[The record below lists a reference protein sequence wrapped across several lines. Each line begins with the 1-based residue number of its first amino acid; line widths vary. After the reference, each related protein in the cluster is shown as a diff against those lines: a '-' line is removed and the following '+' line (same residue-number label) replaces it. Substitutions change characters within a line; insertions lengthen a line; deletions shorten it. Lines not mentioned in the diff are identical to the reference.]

1 MSAKSVETFLSGIP
15 ISGGIV
21 IGDVLVAQY
30 SFQKKDT
37 TYKIKES
44 DIPQEIGRIKEALQ
58 VLLLVSEY
66 SEKFLRE
73 YYGSSVAEL
82 FEMQRMMLEDRQF
95 RQDIYKIIE
104 SKKYKAETAVRT
116 ALDKFKHSLLE
127 SESQY
132 IRERVSDINDL
143 KTSFI
148 DALMNPVS
156 LFDEKRY
163 DRDVML
169 NGKRNNVMIVQEL
182 TPRLV
187 IEQKMERTGAIIA
200 EKGGKTSH
208 AAILCRA
215 LGITAV
221 SGIKNIHTMVTR
233 EAKVLVNGDTGQ
245 VILFPKDK
253 TIQRIMVSRS
263 PKAIIKHADGV
274 KKEFTGLKIMAN
286 INFATDVSDI
296 LESQADGI
304 GLYRTEFEFM
314 VAERFLDE
322 DEQYVRYK
330 SVIKATK
337 GLPVYIRLLDLGR
350 DKNLPEHHFNVGR
363 LTKTGSFGAQFLLD
377 NPDVFKTQAKAI
389 TRASECGPVCVI
401 YPMIA
406 NLQQFIE
413 LKELFLHAT
422 SGMNC
427 ENIKHGVM
435 LELPSACLTAGLIL
449 RVADFGSIGT
459 NDLIS
464 YLFGIERDSDSDATR
479 QAADSPMLWKLIKS
493 MSKVAQSQN
502 KPLLFCGELAKDP
515 KCIEKLIKLGI
526 NAISVTPKLI
536 HGLRNEVS
544 RLYGNEKKA
553 LDEEIKIEKELSV
566 FR

>member
-82 FEMQRMMLEDRQF
+82 FEMQRMMLEDRQL

-104 SKKYKAETAVRT
+104 SKKYKAETAVRF

-169 NGKRNNVMIVQEL
+169 NGKRNNVMIVKEL

-221 SGIKNIHTMVTR
+221 SGIINIHTMVTR

-245 VILFPKDK
+245 VILSPKDK

-350 DKNLPEHHFNVGR
+350 DKNLPEHHFNIGG

-422 SGMNC
+422 SGMNFM
-427 ENIKHGVM
+427 NVKHGVM

-464 YLFGIERDSDSDATR
+464 YLFGIERDSDSDAAR
-479 QAADSPMLWKLIKS
+479 QAAEDPMLWKLIKS
-493 MSKVAQSQN
+493 MSKAAQSQK
-502 KPLLFCGELAKDP
+502 KPLLFCGEWQR
-515 KCIEKLIKLGI
+515 IQ
-526 NAISVTPKLI
+526 SVLK
-536 HGLRNEVS
+536 N
-544 RLYGNEKKA
+544 
-553 LDEEIKIEKELSV
+553 LSSLV
-566 FR
+566 

>member
-1 MSAKSVETFLSGIP
+1 MSKNSVETLLSGIP

-21 IGDVLVAQY
+21 IGDVSVAQY
-30 SFQKKDT
+30 GFQKAEGS
-37 TYKIKES
+37 YKIKES
-44 DIPQEIGRIKEALQ
+44 EIPQEIGRIKEALQ

-82 FEMQRMMLEDRQF
+82 FEIQKMMLEDKHF
-95 RQDIYKIIE
+95 RQDIYEIIE
-104 SKKYKAETAVRT
+104 LKKYKAETAVRI
-116 ALDKFKHSLLE
+116 ALDKLKHSLLE

-148 DALMNPVS
+148 EALMNPVA
-156 LFDEKRY
+156 LFDEKRF
-163 DRDVML
+163 DRDVRL
-169 NGKRNNVMIVQEL
+169 NGRKNNVLIVKEL
-182 TPRLV
+182 IPRLV
-187 IEQKMERTGAIIA
+187 IEQKIERTGAIIA

-215 LGITAV
+215 LGITTV
-221 SGIKNIHTMVTR
+221 SGIKDIHTMVTQGT
-233 EAKVLVNGDTGQ
+233 KVLVNGDTGH
-245 VILFPKDK
+245 VIISPKDE
-253 TIQRIMVSRS
+253 TIQRIMVNRS
-263 PKAIIKHADGV
+263 PKAIIKHVDGV
-274 KKEFTGLKIMAN
+274 KEEFTGLKIMAN
-286 INFATDVSDI
+286 ISFATDVSDA
-296 LESQADGI
+296 LDSHADGI

-314 VAERFLDE
+314 AAGRFLDE

-330 SVIKATK
+330 SVIKAMK
-337 GLPVYIRLLDLGR
+337 GLPVYIRLLDIGR
-350 DKNLPEHHFNVGR
+350 DKNLPEHHFSVGS
-363 LTKTGSFGAQFLLD
+363 LTKNGSFGAQFLLD

-389 TRASECGPVCVI
+389 ARASEYGPVCVT

-406 NLQQFIE
+406 NLQQFID
-413 LKELFLHAT
+413 LKKLFLHAT

-464 YLFGIERDSDSDATR
+464 YLFGIERDSDSDAAR
-479 QAADSPMLWKLIKS
+479 QAADNPMLWKLIKS
-493 MSKVAQSQN
+493 MSKAAQSQN
-502 KPLLFCGELAKDP
+502 KPLLFCGELAKDQ

-536 HGLRNEVS
+536 HGLRDEVS
-544 RLYGNEKKA
+544 RLYNSEKKA

>member
-30 SFQKKDT
+30 GFQKKDT
-37 TYKIKES
+37 TYKIMES
-44 DIPQEIGRIKEALQ
+44 DVPREIGRIKEALQ
-58 VLLLVSEY
+58 VLLLVTEY

-82 FEMQRMMLEDRQF
+82 FEIQRMMLEDRQF
-95 RQDIYKIIE
+95 RQDIYEIIE
-104 SKKYKAETAVRT
+104 YRNYKAETAVRI
-116 ALDKFKHSLLE
+116 ALDKLKHSLLE

-148 DALMNPVS
+148 DALMNPVA

-169 NGKRNNVMIVQEL
+169 NGKRNNVMIVKEL

-215 LGITAV
+215 LGITTV
-221 SGIKNIHTMVTR
+221 CGIKDIHTMITKG
-233 EAKVLVNGDTGQ
+233 AKVLLNGDTGH
-245 VILFPKDK
+245 VIISPKDE
-253 TIQRIMVSRS
+253 TIQRIMVSHS
-263 PKAIIKHADGV
+263 PKAIIKHVDGV
-274 KKEFTGLKIMAN
+274 KKEFTGLKIMAT
-286 INFATDVSDI
+286 INFATDVSDV

-330 SVIKATK
+330 SVIKAMK

-350 DKNLPEHHFNVGR
+350 DKSLPEHHFNVDK
-363 LTKTGSFGAQFLLD
+363 LKKTGSFGAQFLLD

-389 TRASECGPVCVI
+389 ARASEYGPVCVI

-422 SGMNC
+422 SGMNFR
-427 ENIKHGVM
+427 NVKHGVM
-435 LELPSACLTAGLIL
+435 LELPSACLAAGLIL

-464 YLFGIERDSDSDATR
+464 YLFGIERDSDSDANR
-479 QAADSPMLWKLIKS
+479 QAADNPMLWKLIKS
-493 MSKVAQSQN
+493 MSRVAQSQN

-515 KCIEKLIKLGI
+515 KCIEKLIELGI

-536 HGLRNEVS
+536 HGLRNEV
-544 RLYGNEKKA
+544 RGLYGNEKKA
-553 LDEEIKIEKELSV
+553 LDEGIKKEEKVSI
-566 FR
+566 F